1 MNKHISYK
9 QDQLFVEDV
18 AVRDITG
25 SLRTPFYLY
34 SRTTIKDNFN
44 RFTSSLEGLDRIIC
58 YSVKANSNLSVLETI
73 AKLGGGADVVSL
85 GEYRRALRAGIDP
98 KKIVFS
104 GVGKQDFE
112 IAETLKSSL
121 LQFNIESV
129 SELEAINKIAINLN
143 KLAPIAFRVNPDIDA
158 GTHENI
164 STGKADNK
172 FGIPISEAKEVYQY
186 ASKLDKI
193 KIVGVDVHIGSQITN
208 LNAFRQTFENLEKLI
223 YDLKERNIHL
233 DNVDIGGG
241 LGIKYTDDDIEPDL
255 NEYATLVKQKL
266 GNLNCRII
274 FEPGRYIV
282 GNSGILVTKVLY
294 KKKSQNKNFLI
305 TDAGMNDFSRTALYG
320 AAHRLIPLSQENI
333 RAETEIYDVVGPV
346 CESTDTFLRNHLV
359 ENAEE
364 GDFLAFLDVGAYGAV
379 LSSEYNTRPLVPE
392 IMVYKERY
400 EIVRSRPTYEEIF
413 DKEVIP
419 NWE

>member
-1 MNKHISYK
+1 MNEQISYK

-18 AVRDITG
+18 AMSEITR
-25 SLRTPFYLY
+25 SLRTPFYVY
-34 SRTTIKDNFN
+34 SRAVIKDNFD
-44 RFTSSLEGLDRIIC
+44 RFKRSIEGLDGIIC

-85 GEYRRALRAGIDP
+85 GEFQRALRAGIDP

-112 IAETLKSSL
+112 IAEMLKSSL
-121 LQFNIESV
+121 LQFNVESL
-129 SELEAINKIAINLN
+129 SELEMINEIAISLN
-143 KLAPIAFRVNPDIDA
+143 IEAPIAFRVNPDIDA

-172 FGIPISEAKEVYQY
+172 FGIPIGNAKEIYQY

-193 KIVGVDVHIGSQITN
+193 KVVGIDVHIGSQISD
-208 LNAFRQTFENLEKLI
+208 LNAFRQTFEHLKKLI
-223 YDLKERNIHL
+223 YDLNDINIAL
-233 DNVDIGGG
+233 ENIDIGGG
-241 LGIKYTDDDIEPDL
+241 LGIKYTEDDIQPDL
-255 NEYATLVKQKL
+255 QEYGKLVKQIL

-282 GNSGILVTKVLY
+282 GNSGILVTKVLH
-294 KKKSQNKNFLI
+294 KKISQNKNFLI

-320 AAHRLIPLSQENI
+320 AAHRLIPLSREKSGE
-333 RAETEIYDVVGPV
+333 AEVYDVVGPV
-346 CESTDTFLRNHLV
+346 CETTDTFLKNYLV
-359 ENAEE
+359 EKADA
-364 GDFLAFLDVGAYGAV
+364 GDFFAFLDVGAYGAV
-379 LSSEYNTRPLVPE
+379 LSSEYNTRPLIPE
-392 IMVYKERY
+392 IMVYRKRY
-400 EIVRSRPTYEEIF
+400 EIVRPRPTYDEIF
-413 DKEVIP
+413 DKEVMP

>member
-9 QDQLFVEDV
+9 MNQLFVEDM
-18 AVRDITG
+18 AVSEIT
-25 SLRTPFYLY
+25 SNLRTPFYVY
-34 SRTTIKDNFN
+34 SRKSIKDNFN
-44 RFTSSLEGLDRIIC
+44 GFARSLKGMNSIIC
-58 YSVKANSNLSVLETI
+58 YSVKANSNLSVLEAI
-73 AKLGGGADVVSL
+73 AKLRGGADVVSL

-129 SELEAINKIAINLN
+129 SELEAINKIAISLN
-143 KLAPIAFRVNPDIDA
+143 KQAPVAFRVNPDIDA

-172 FGIPISEAKEVYQY
+172 FGIPIAKAKEVYQY
-186 ASKLDKI
+186 ASKLEKI
-193 KIVGVDVHIGSQITN
+193 KIVGVDVHIGSQISN
-208 LNAFRQTFENLEKLI
+208 LNAFRQTFEHLTKLI
-223 YDLKERNIHL
+223 YDLKNINIHL
-233 DNVDIGGG
+233 ENIDIGGG
-241 LGIKYTDDDIEPDL
+241 LGIKYTDDDIEPNL
-255 NEYATLVKQKL
+255 QEYGALVKQIL

-282 GNSGILVTKVLY
+282 GNCGILVTKVLY
-294 KKKSQNKNFLI
+294 SKKSQNKSFLI

-320 AAHRLIPLSQENI
+320 ASHRLIPLSKEKSSQ
-333 RAETEIYDVVGPV
+333 TEIYDVVGPV
-346 CESTDTFLRNHLV
+346 CESTDTFLKNYPL
-359 ENAEE
+359 EKAEA

-392 IMVYKERY
+392 VMVYNKRY

-413 DKEVIP
+413 DKEVMP
-419 NWE
+419 KWE

>member
-1 MNKHISYK
+1 MNNQISYRM
-9 QDQLFVEDV
+9 DQLFVEEV
-18 AVRDITG
+18 AVSEITD
-25 SLRTPFYLY
+25 SLRTPFYVY
-34 SRTTIKDNFN
+34 SRNTIKNNFDRFN
-44 RFTSSLEGLDRIIC
+44 RSIGELGGIIC

-73 AKLGGGADVVSL
+73 AELGGGADVVSL
-85 GEYRRALRAGIDP
+85 GEYQRALKAGID
-98 KKIVFS
+98 KNKIVFS

-121 LQFNIESV
+121 LQYNIESV
-129 SELEAINKIAINLN
+129 SELEAVNKIAVSLN
-143 KLAPIAFRVNPDIDA
+143 KQAPIAIRVNPDIDA

-172 FGIPISEAKEVYQY
+172 FGIPITNAKEIYQY
-186 ASKLDKI
+186 ASKLEKI
-193 KIVGVDVHIGSQITN
+193 KIVGVDVHIGSQISD
-208 LNAFRQTFENLEKLI
+208 LNAFHQTFENIAKLI
-223 YDLKERNIHL
+223 FELKKIKIHVENI
-233 DNVDIGGG
+233 DIGGG
-241 LGIKYTDDDIEPDL
+241 LGIKYTDSDMEPDL
-255 NEYATLVKQKL
+255 QEYCSMVRQIL
-266 GNLNCRII
+266 GNLNCKII

-320 AAHRLIPLSQENI
+320 AAHRLIPISKKSSGQSEV
-333 RAETEIYDVVGPV
+333 YDVVGPV
-346 CESTDTFLRNHLV
+346 CETTDTFLKNHSLERV
-359 ENAEE
+359 EE
-364 GDFLAFLDVGAYGAV
+364 GDYLAFLDVGAYGAV

-392 IMVYKERY
+392 IMVYKQRY

-419 NWE
+419 NWK

>member
-1 MNKHISYK
+1 MNKQISYK
-9 QDQLFVEDV
+9 QNQLFIESV
-18 AVRDITG
+18 AMSEITR
-25 SLRTPFYLY
+25 SLRTPFYVY
-34 SRTTIKDNFN
+34 SRAIIKDNFD
-44 RFTSSLEGLDRIIC
+44 RFKRSLEGLDGIIC

-85 GEYRRALRAGIDP
+85 GEFQRALRAGIDP

-112 IAETLKSSL
+112 IAEMLKSSL
-121 LQFNIESV
+121 LQFNVESL
-129 SELEAINKIAINLN
+129 SELEMINEIAISLN
-143 KLAPIAFRVNPDIDA
+143 IEAPIAFRVNPDIDA

-172 FGIPISEAKEVYQY
+172 FGIPIGNAKEIYQY

-193 KIVGVDVHIGSQITN
+193 KVVGIDVHIGSQISN
-208 LNAFRQTFENLEKLI
+208 LNAFRQTFEHLKKLI
-223 YDLKERNIHL
+223 YDLNDINIVL
-233 DNVDIGGG
+233 ENIDIGGG
-241 LGIKYTDDDIEPDL
+241 LGIKYTEDDIQPDL
-255 NEYATLVKQKL
+255 QEYGKLVKQIL

-282 GNSGILVTKVLY
+282 GNSGILVTKVLH

-320 AAHRLIPLSQENI
+320 AAHRLIPLSKEKSG
-333 RAETEIYDVVGPV
+333 ETEVYDVVGPV
-346 CESTDTFLRNHLV
+346 CETTDTFLKNYLV
-359 ENAEE
+359 EKAEA
-364 GDFLAFLDVGAYGAV
+364 GDFFAFLDVGAYGAV
-379 LSSEYNTRPLVPE
+379 LSSEYNTRPLIPE
-392 IMVYKERY
+392 IMVYKKRY
-400 EIVRSRPTYEEIF
+400 QIVRPRPTYDEIF
-413 DKEVIP
+413 DKEVMP

>member
-9 QDQLFVEDV
+9 LDQLFVEDV
-18 AVRDITG
+18 AVSEIT
-25 SLRTPFYLY
+25 SNLRTPFYVY
-34 SRTTIKDNFN
+34 SRTSIKDNFD
-44 RFTSSLEGLDRIIC
+44 RFTRSLTGLDSIIC

-73 AKLGGGADVVSL
+73 AKLRGGADVVSL
-85 GEYRRALRAGIDP
+85 GEYHRALKAGID
-98 KKIVFS
+98 KKRIVFS

-112 IAETLKSSL
+112 IAEALKSSL

-129 SELEAINKIAINLN
+129 SELESINKIAVSLN
-143 KLAPIAFRVNPDIDA
+143 KQAPIAFRVNPDIDA

-172 FGIPISEAKEVYQY
+172 FGIPIDKAKEVYQY
-186 ASKLDKI
+186 ANKLEKI
-193 KIVGVDVHIGSQITN
+193 KIVGIDVHIGSQISN
-208 LNAFRQTFENLEKLI
+208 LNAFRQTFEHLAKLI
-223 YDLKERNIHL
+223 DELKNINIHL
-233 DNVDIGGG
+233 ENIDIGGG
-241 LGIKYTDDDIEPDL
+241 LGIKYTDEDLEPDL
-255 NEYATLVKQKL
+255 QEYSALVKKIL
-266 GNLNCRII
+266 GHLNCRII

-282 GNSGILVTKVLY
+282 GNCGILVTKVLY
-294 KKKSQNKNFLI
+294 KKTSQNKNFLI

-320 AAHRLIPLSQENI
+320 ATHKLIPLNKKKSGKTGI
-333 RAETEIYDVVGPV
+333 FDVVGPV
-346 CESTDTFLRNHLV
+346 CESTDTFLKNYLV
-359 ENAEE
+359 EGAET

-392 IMVYKERY
+392 LMVYNKRY

-413 DKEVIP
+413 DKETMP

>member
-9 QDQLFVEDV
+9 LDQLFVEDV
-18 AVRDITG
+18 AVSEIT
-25 SLRTPFYLY
+25 SNLRTPFYVY
-34 SRTTIKDNFN
+34 SRTSIKDNFD
-44 RFTSSLEGLDRIIC
+44 RFTRSLKGLDSIIC

-73 AKLGGGADVVSL
+73 AKLRGGADVVSL
-85 GEYRRALRAGIDP
+85 GEYHRALKAGIDQ
-98 KKIVFS
+98 KRIVFS

-112 IAETLKSSL
+112 IAEALKSSL

-129 SELEAINKIAINLN
+129 SELESINKIAISLN
-143 KLAPIAFRVNPDIDA
+143 KQAPIAFRVNPDIDA

-172 FGIPISEAKEVYQY
+172 FGIPIDKAIEVYQY
-186 ASKLDKI
+186 ANKLEKI
-193 KIVGVDVHIGSQITN
+193 KIVGIDVHIGSQISN
-208 LNAFRQTFENLEKLI
+208 LNAFRQTFEHLAKLI
-223 YDLKERNIHL
+223 YELKSINIHL
-233 DNVDIGGG
+233 ENIDIGGG
-241 LGIKYTDDDIEPDL
+241 LGIKYTDDDLEPDL
-255 NEYATLVKQKL
+255 QEYSDLVKKIL

-282 GNSGILVTKVLY
+282 GNSGILVTKILY

-333 RAETEIYDVVGPV
+333 GAETEIYDVVGPV

-413 DKEVIP
+413 DKEVMP

>member
-1 MNKHISYK
+1 MNKHFSYK

-18 AVRDITG
+18 AVSNIT
-25 SLRTPFYLY
+25 SNIRTPFYVY
-34 SRTTIKDNFN
+34 SRTSIKDNFD
-44 RFTSSLEGLDRIIC
+44 RFTRSLKGLNGIIC

-73 AKLGGGADVVSL
+73 AKLKGGADVVSL
-85 GEYRRALRAGIDP
+85 GEYHRALRAGIDP

-121 LQFNIESV
+121 LQFNIESI
-129 SELEAINKIAINLN
+129 SELEVINKIAISLN
-143 KLAPIAFRVNPDIDA
+143 KQAPIAFRVNPDIDA

-172 FGIPISEAKEVYQY
+172 FGIPISKAKEVYQY

-193 KIVGVDVHIGSQITN
+193 KIVGVDVHIGSQISN
-208 LNAFRQTFENLEKLI
+208 LNAFRQTFEHLAKLI
-223 YDLKERNIHL
+223 NDLKKLNVHLENI
-233 DNVDIGGG
+233 DIGGG
-241 LGIKYTDDDIEPDL
+241 LGIKYTDDDIEPNL
-255 NEYATLVKQKL
+255 HEYGTLVKQIL

-282 GNSGILVTKVLY
+282 GNCGILVTKVLY

-320 AAHRLIPLSQENI
+320 AVHRLIPLSKEKSGQ
-333 RAETEIYDVVGPV
+333 TEIYDVVGPV
-346 CESTDTFLRNHLV
+346 CESTDTFLKNHIV
-359 ENAEE
+359 EKVEA

-392 IMVYKERY
+392 IMVYNKRY

-413 DKEVIP
+413 DKEVMP

>member
-1 MNKHISYK
+1 MCI
-9 QDQLFVEDV
+9 
-18 AVRDITG
+18 RD
-25 SLRTPFYLY
+25 
-34 SRTTIKDNFN
+34 
-44 RFTSSLEGLDRIIC
+44 
-58 YSVKANSNLSVLETI
+58 
-73 AKLGGGADVVSL
+73 
-85 GEYRRALRAGIDP
+85 RALRAGIDP

-143 KLAPIAFRVNPDIDA
+143 KVAPIAFRVNPDIDA

-172 FGIPISEAKEVYQY
+172 FGIPISKAKEIYQH

-223 YDLKERNIHL
+223 YALRACDIHL
-233 DNVDIGGG
+233 ENVDIGGG
-241 LGIKYTDDDIEPDL
+241 LGIKYTDDDVEPDL
-255 NEYATLVKQKL
+255 REYSKLVKQIL

-305 TDAGMNDFSRTALYG
+305 TDAGMNDFSRTALYLS
-320 AAHRLIPLSQENI
+320 LIHI
-333 RAETEIYDVVGPV
+333 
-346 CESTDTFLRNHLV
+346 
-359 ENAEE
+359 
-364 GDFLAFLDVGAYGAV
+364 
-379 LSSEYNTRPLVPE
+379 
-392 IMVYKERY
+392 
-400 EIVRSRPTYEEIF
+400 
-413 DKEVIP
+413 
-419 NWE
+419 

>member
-1 MNKHISYK
+1 MNKQILYK
-9 QDQLFVEDV
+9 QDKLFVEDV
-18 AVRDITG
+18 AMSEITR
-25 SLRTPFYLY
+25 SLRTPFYVY
-34 SRTTIKDNFN
+34 SRAVIKDNFD
-44 RFTSSLEGLDRIIC
+44 RFKRSIEGLDGIIC

-85 GEYRRALRAGIDP
+85 GEFQRALRAGIDP

-112 IAETLKSSL
+112 IAEMLKSSL
-121 LQFNIESV
+121 LQFNVESL
-129 SELEAINKIAINLN
+129 SELEMINEIAISLN
-143 KLAPIAFRVNPDIDA
+143 IEAPIAFRVNPDIDA

-172 FGIPISEAKEVYQY
+172 FGIPIGNAKEIYKY

-193 KIVGVDVHIGSQITN
+193 KVVGIDVHIGSQISD
-208 LNAFRQTFENLEKLI
+208 LNAFRQTFEHLKKLI
-223 YDLKERNIHL
+223 DDLKGINIVL
-233 DNVDIGGG
+233 ENIDIGGG
-241 LGIKYTDDDIEPDL
+241 LGIKYTEDDIQPDL
-255 NEYATLVKQKL
+255 QEYGKLVKQIL

-282 GNSGILVTKVLY
+282 GNSGILVTKVLH

-320 AAHRLIPLSQENI
+320 AAHRLIPLSKEKSGE
-333 RAETEIYDVVGPV
+333 AEVYDVVGPV
-346 CESTDTFLRNHLV
+346 CETTDTFLKNYLV
-359 ENAEE
+359 EKADA
-364 GDFLAFLDVGAYGAV
+364 GDFFAFLDVGAYGAV
-379 LSSEYNTRPLVPE
+379 LSSEYNTRPLIPE
-392 IMVYKERY
+392 IMVFRKRY
-400 EIVRSRPTYEEIF
+400 EIVRPRPTYDEIF
-413 DKEVIP
+413 DKEVMP